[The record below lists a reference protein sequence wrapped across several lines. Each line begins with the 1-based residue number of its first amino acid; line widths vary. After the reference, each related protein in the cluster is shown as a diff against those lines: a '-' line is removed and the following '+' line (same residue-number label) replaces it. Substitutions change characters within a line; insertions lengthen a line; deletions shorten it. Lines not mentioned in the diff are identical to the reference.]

1 MLRGPQRFT
10 QSRSSAASDVYR
22 DRDYSNNYLKNLN
35 NLIIEIKKAITGTEL
50 KFLYNFLDFSGS
62 LFNLQDE
69 VLLKFDS
76 SLIPSYKN
84 EEDFILWLADFIDR
98 ITIDTSKGD
107 YPIKKNLAN
116 LIFIAEKLMYRH

>member
-1 MLRGPQRFT
+1 MEKTKTFLLAEKNSKT
-10 QSRSSAASDVYR
+10 INKNS
-22 DRDYSNNYLKNLN
+22 SNNYLEKLN
-35 NLIIEIKKAITGTEL
+35 NLIIELKKAITGTEL
-50 KFLYNFLDFSGS
+50 KFLYNFLDFGGS
-62 LFNLQDE
+62 LLNLQDE

-84 EEDFILWLADFIDR
+84 EEEFILWLADFIDR

-116 LIFIAEKLMYRH
+116 LSSIAEKLMYRH